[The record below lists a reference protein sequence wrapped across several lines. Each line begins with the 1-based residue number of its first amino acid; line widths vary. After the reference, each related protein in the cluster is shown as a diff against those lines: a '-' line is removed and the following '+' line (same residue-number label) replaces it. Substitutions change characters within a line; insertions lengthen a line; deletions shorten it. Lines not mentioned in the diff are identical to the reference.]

1 MRAIPSFADITPSSS
16 SAAKAGAM
24 GAMGAGMKGEGG
36 TEGVAGLHF
45 GAGVTLSR
53 MIEAFQGVSASPV
66 YPAIVRHLMLVA
78 HWQVRDQG
86 SWAGNLMIE
95 KRHLQFPSDVVATL
109 SGAGAVLTVVYAS
122 DPTTSKTM
130 SIPDFILGTTNTN
143 ITASGSDSD
152 SDSDSGSGSGRGTM
166 VQEGGAAAA
175 DDEPYVITSVF
186 VPSGV
191 VAKDEDV
198 TSNSTS
204 VRLSPMT
211 LFDSFKVMIR
221 HVRPKGKM

>member
-16 SAAKAGAM
+16 SSASSSTAGAA

-36 TEGVAGLHF
+36 TDGVAGLHF

-122 DPTTSKTM
+122 DPTTPKTM
-130 SIPDFILGTTNTN
+130 SIPNFILGT
-143 ITASGSDSD
+143 
-152 SDSDSGSGSGRGTM
+152 GTL

-191 VAKDEDV
+191 VADDEDV
-198 TSNSTS
+198 PSNSTS

-211 LFDSFKVMIR
+211 IFDSFKVMIR
-221 HVRPKGKM
+221 HVRPIEVQVGEIYS